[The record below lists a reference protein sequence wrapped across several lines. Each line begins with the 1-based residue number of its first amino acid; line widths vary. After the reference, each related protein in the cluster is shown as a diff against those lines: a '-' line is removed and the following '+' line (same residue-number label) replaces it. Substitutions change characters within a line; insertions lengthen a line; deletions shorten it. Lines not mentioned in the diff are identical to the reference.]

1 MGGTVDPPPCRF
13 RKASPSGS
21 YPSAMT
27 QTTQGPR
34 AAQRPMIVIPAWNE
48 AEAITDTIRDVR
60 RRLPGVAVL
69 VVDDGSTDGTAA
81 LARGAG
87 ASVLPLAFNL
97 GVGGAMRA
105 GYRQARASGHDAV
118 VQVDADGQHDAAD
131 IERLLDGLDTAD
143 LVIGARFAGTGDYE
157 VGLARRIA
165 MRLLARVLSRL
176 SGVTLT
182 DTTSGFRAVG
192 PRALALFADDYPV
205 EYLGDTVESLTRA
218 VRVGLDVA
226 QVPVA
231 MHPRQGGQPSQSAP
245 RAVLYLARAMFVLV
259 LALLRPP
266 TAAS

>member
-1 MGGTVDPPPCRF
+1 MN
-13 RKASPSGS
+13 
-21 YPSAMT
+21 
-27 QTTQGPR
+27 QTSERPR
-34 AAQRPMIVIPAWNE
+34 AAQRPLIVIPAWNE
-48 AEAITDTIRDVR
+48 ADAVADIVQAVR
-60 RRLPGVAVL
+60 QQLPTVPVL
-69 VVDDGSTDGTAA
+69 VVDDGSVDGTAA
-81 LARGAG
+81 LARAAG

-105 GYRQARASGHDAV
+105 GYRQALAAGHDAV

-131 IERLLDGLDTAD
+131 IQRLLEGLQSAD
-143 LVIGARFAGTGDYE
+143 LVIGARFAGKGDYR
-157 VGLARRIA
+157 VGMARRIA
-165 MRLLARVLSRL
+165 MRLLAVVLSRL

-192 PRALALFADDYPV
+192 PRALTLFADDYPV

-218 VRVGLDVA
+218 VRVGLRVA

-259 LALLRPP
+259 LALLRPR
-266 TAAS
+266 TAVS